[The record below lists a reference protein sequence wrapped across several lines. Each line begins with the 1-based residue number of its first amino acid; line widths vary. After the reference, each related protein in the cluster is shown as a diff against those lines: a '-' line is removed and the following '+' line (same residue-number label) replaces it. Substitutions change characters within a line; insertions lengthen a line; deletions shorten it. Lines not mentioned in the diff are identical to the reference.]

1 MKYHRPLIGFPRTK
15 KCIGSVRL
23 IEFAEL
29 VRAWGRGRE
38 LALPCKVEYL
48 SDVLQ
53 PSVQIGMKPKVKGG
67 IDVESSVKGKRW
79 SCQSPFS
86 REPAYITL
94 RIRERDADLS
104 RDMKKDVGRQR

>member
-1 MKYHRPLIGFPRTK
+1 MK

-23 IEFAEL
+23 IEFAKL
-29 VRAWGRGRE
+29 VRAWGRGQE

-48 SDVLQ
+48 SDVVR
-53 PSVQIGMKPKVKGG
+53 PSVQMGVKPKVKGE

-79 SCQSPFS
+79 SCLCLFS
-86 REPAYITL
+86 HEPAYITL
-94 RIRERDADLS
+94 C

>member
-1 MKYHRPLIGFPRTK
+1 MK

-29 VRAWGRGRE
+29 VRAWGRGQE

-48 SDVLQ
+48 SDVVQ
-53 PSVQIGMKPKVKGG
+53 ASVQMRMKPKVKGE

-79 SCQSPFS
+79 SCPSPFS
-86 REPAYITL
+86 RELAYI
-94 RIRERDADLS
+94 S
-104 RDMKKDVGRQR
+104 CV

>member
-1 MKYHRPLIGFPRTK
+1 MK
-15 KCIGSVRL
+15 KCIDSVRL

-38 LALPCKVEYL
+38 LALPCTVEYL
-48 SDVLQ
+48 SDVVR
-53 PSVQIGMKPKVKGG
+53 PSVRMGMTPKVNGE

-79 SCQSPFS
+79 FCLCPFS

-94 RIRERDADLS
+94 RIRGHDANLR
-104 RDMKKDVGRQR
+104 RDMKKEVGRQR